1 MDKQHKQK
9 KKKGKKNKAAL
20 AKTGHL
26 KELLIS
32 KKAIEFT
39 YRKLSSGVG
48 GGGRSGGGGVKKDS
62 TTGII

>member
-9 KKKGKKNKAAL
+9 KKKGRKKKAAL

-32 KKAIEFT
+32 KKAI
-39 YRKLSSGVG
+39 
-48 GGGRSGGGGVKKDS
+48 
-62 TTGII
+62 